1 MLADKDSHSDDIR
14 QGQSCM
20 SSELESLIRLEPTE
34 LQVPDVLTTIAN
46 NTSSLPTYLLNYL
59 PTYLPTYQPA
69 YIITYPPTYIPTYLP
84 THLPNLPT

>member
-46 NTSSLPTYLLNYL
+46 NTSSLPTYLPTYLPTSLHNYL
-59 PTYLPTYQPA
+59 PTYLH
-69 YIITYPPTYIPTYLP
+69 TYIPTYPP
-84 THLPNLPT
+84 T